1 MVYSRLL
8 LPPLAATLQQ
18 HLADRRDALRD
29 EADRR
34 GYQQQGR
41 RRRHRTPP
49 GRRSTRRAA
58 SSTSQSRA
66 RRVFSLQYGQD
77 LGVLVTKRSELKKKL
92 ILSEIRQEKQ
102 NLKDHQIIYQKPH
115 AM

>member
-1 MVYSRLL
+1 MAVTEPSSARLL
-8 LPPLAATLQQ
+8 LPPLRNRRAATLQQ

-49 GRRSTRRAA
+49 GRRSTRPAGL
-58 SSTSQSRA
+58 
-66 RRVFSLQYGQD
+66 RRRHPAVWSHK
-77 LGVLVTKRSELKKKL
+77 T
-92 ILSEIRQEKQ
+92 I
-102 NLKDHQIIYQKPH
+102 
-115 AM
+115 

>member
-58 SSTSQSRA
+58 SSTPQSRA
-66 RRVFSLQYGQD
+66 RRV
-77 LGVLVTKRSELKKKL
+77 VTKRSELKKKL
-92 ILSEIRQEKQ
+92 RLSEIRQEKQ